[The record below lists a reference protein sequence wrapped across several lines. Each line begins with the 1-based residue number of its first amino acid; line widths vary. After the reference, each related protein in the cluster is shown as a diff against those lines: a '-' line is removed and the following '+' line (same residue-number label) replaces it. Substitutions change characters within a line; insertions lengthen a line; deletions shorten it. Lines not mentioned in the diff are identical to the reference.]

1 MIKSAY
7 YGVDEKYIDVKDR
20 ILSDIQD
27 KKCIKVS
34 NAHFGKDPAVNVLK
48 RLRIETEDGEV
59 FIFNEN
65 SICHFY
71 FLDKSILK
79 KTRLGIFYTN
89 NKIKEEILD
98 SSLASIQ
105 KSVEASNNAEVI
117 VCPQIS
123 DRQKYFFE
131 IDSIFK
137 NNHHP
142 NIVSQIL
149 QCLSVLNNYNN
160 FKYVSFLEHDVLYPE
175 DYFAF
180 EDFDESYVCNQNY
193 IGISKMGFQ
202 KSNSAAL
209 PLHQM
214 TMKADFAKS
223 YFEKLLIKYLYGQFE
238 TLEPAG
244 NIKNIFNKNPS
255 MHVNHGK
262 NFTSHFQTY
271 KKEYADKNQYW
282 GECSKY
288 QNFFL

>member
-7 YGVDEKYIDVKDR
+7 YGTDEKYIDVKDR
-20 ILSDIQD
+20 ILSDIRD

-34 NAHFGKDPAVNVLK
+34 NAYFGKDPAVNVLK
-48 RLRIETEDGEV
+48 RLRIETEGGEV
-59 FIFNEN
+59 FVFNEN
-65 SICHFY
+65 SICHFN
-71 FLDKSILK
+71 FLDKRILK

-89 NKIKEEILD
+89 NKIKDEVLD

-105 KSVEASNNAEVI
+105 KSVQISNNVEVI

-142 NIVSQIL
+142 NIASQIL
-149 QCLSVLNNYNN
+149 QCLSVLNNYSN
-160 FKYVSFLEHDVLYPE
+160 FKYISFLEHDVLYPE
-175 DYFAF
+175 DYFMFDDF
-180 EDFDESYVCNQNY
+180 EENCACNENY
-193 IGISKMGFQ
+193 IGISKIGFQ
-202 KSNSAAL
+202 KSNGIDL

-223 YFEKLLIKYLYGQFE
+223 HFEKLLIKYLYGQFE
-238 TLEPAG
+238 MLEPSG
-244 NIKNIFNKNPS
+244 NIKKIFNKNPS

-271 KKEYADKNQYW
+271 KKEYADKNEYW
-282 GECSKY
+282 GEYYKY

>member
-27 KKCIKVS
+27 KKCIKES

-59 FIFNEN
+59 FVFNEN

-123 DRQKYFFE
+123 DRQKYFF
-131 IDSIFK
+131 
-137 NNHHP
+137 
-142 NIVSQIL
+142 
-149 QCLSVLNNYNN
+149 
-160 FKYVSFLEHDVLYPE
+160 
-175 DYFAF
+175 
-180 EDFDESYVCNQNY
+180 
-193 IGISKMGFQ
+193 
-202 KSNSAAL
+202 
-209 PLHQM
+209 
-214 TMKADFAKS
+214 
-223 YFEKLLIKYLYGQFE
+223 
-238 TLEPAG
+238 
-244 NIKNIFNKNPS
+244 
-255 MHVNHGK
+255 
-262 NFTSHFQTY
+262 
-271 KKEYADKNQYW
+271 
-282 GECSKY
+282 
-288 QNFFL
+288 